1 MIEEL
6 RNLMCI
12 PAYVKKNDIK
22 DRFVRIAE
30 ILKNCCVIEFENE
43 EYRIL
48 DFEFYF
54 YNKKHRDISV
64 HPRRSE
70 ALCWYF
76 NDFGG
81 IDLNFESRI
90 EKEAKNSLKYIL
102 TENSYF
108 GGILIRQI
116 QNITDGTL
124 YDRPWK
130 VAELFRVFD
139 AVSQRQCNPILKMKE
154 LDPIDFLEPQERCN
168 LLGRHK
174 GSDKE
179 KAKAKADYNLKTS
192 FVGYSESDMNKLEEL
207 LDDFSKCKYRYC
219 WKNKSK
225 NHLIYKDVPGGAV

>member
-1 MIEEL
+1 MKIEDVRE
-6 RNLMCI
+6 LMCI
-12 PAYVKKNDIK
+12 SADASKNDIK
-22 DRFVRIAE
+22 KRFVQIAE
-30 ILKNCCVIEFENE
+30 ILKKCCVIEFENE

-54 YNKKHRDISV
+54 YNKEHQDISV
-64 HPRRSE
+64 HPRKSD

-90 EKEAKNSLKYIL
+90 EKEAKNSLKYVL
-102 TENSYF
+102 AENSYF

-116 QNITDGTL
+116 QNMKDGTL

-139 AVSQRQCNPILKMKE
+139 ATSQMQCNPILKMTE
-154 LDPIDFLEPQERCN
+154 LDPIDFMKPQERYN
-168 LLGRHK
+168 LLGSYK
-174 GSDKE
+174 GSNKE
-179 KAKAKADYNLKTS
+179 KAKAKADNNLKTS
-192 FVGYSESDMNKLEEL
+192 FVGYSESDMNKLEKL

-219 WKNKSK
+219 WTGNK
-225 NHLIYKDVPGGAV
+225 